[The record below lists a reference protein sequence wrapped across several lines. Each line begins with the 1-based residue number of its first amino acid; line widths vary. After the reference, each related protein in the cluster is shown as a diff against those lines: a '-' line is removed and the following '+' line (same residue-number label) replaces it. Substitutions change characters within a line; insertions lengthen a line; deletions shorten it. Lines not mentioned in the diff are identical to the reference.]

1 MASWSLLSCHLIHA
15 GLPTAACVPSLRL
28 VSKLSKFLLWFRNP
42 CLVPYVYL
50 ASMSRLCLANPYFMV
65 GSDAR
70 YEAFLLCDSPTLWD
84 YFTLRACTGWYY
96 HGERTGLMGLMTLKE
111 LLDSISKE
119 EVTPP
124 SIRYHSLGQE

>member
-1 MASWSLLSCHLIHA
+1 M
-15 GLPTAACVPSLRL
+15 
-28 VSKLSKFLLWFRNP
+28 
-42 CLVPYVYL
+42 PYVYL

-84 YFTLRACTGWYY
+84 YFTLRAFACTGWYY

-111 LLDSISKE
+111 LLDSIGKE

-124 SIRYHSLGQE
+124 SIRYHSLGQELQRSEFFGT